1 MKIIDIA
8 ICVDNIDPKGIGRI
22 RCVRYNDYV
31 GEKEKALKY
40 DKWGDLD
47 PFIAMPFLPNNI
59 NMIPEI
65 GQSVK
70 VLNYNSD
77 KETVN
82 QEYIAGPF
90 TTMYD
95 YNSQNFSQ
103 QIENTTYGVAV
114 KRRDGIRKVTG
125 EYIEKNSEYVFA
137 KERDYGIYGKYG
149 SDILFTENGL
159 ELRGGK
165 LLSKDAANTN
175 NRKKLISTPIYT
187 SKQSK
192 LHLKKYPKSASLV
205 DLKRTLERT
214 ENVNLNYIIEYEIDS
229 LTTPTEINIYAYKII
244 NDLGG
249 LYKTD
254 NFNDNTP
261 ISIIGD
267 APALKLINLDNSL
280 TGATHTI
287 VIDPEGNKTTLAK
300 NIAIEIRNIINQLSQ
315 SGLSSLNQSYDGGD
329 IHPFYFRA
337 TENFKIYTGTTEEL
351 SFKDLI
357 FNGIKV
363 RNIGPSNGLIWSQ
376 SDAVQPPKT
385 YELSEKI
392 FKYENDSKEQ
402 TFASLTSDRILLLS
416 TDANETDLKIDF
428 DALDKYE
435 YSHENYI
442 KDIEPNTYATVRG
455 ENLLKFLEA
464 LYVVLIT
471 HRHNLLKPY
480 ARTQYEEHNLLERLF
495 NNLKND
501 ILNNSIRIN

>member
-31 GEKEKALKY
+31 GEKEKALNY

-47 PFIAMPFLPNNI
+47 PFVALPFLPNNI

-70 VLNYNSD
+70 VINYNID

-95 YNSQNFSQ
+95 YNSQSFSQ

-114 KRRDGIRKVTG
+114 KRRDGIRRVTG

-137 KERDYGIYGKYG
+137 REKDYGIYGKYG
-149 SDILFTENGL
+149 ADILFTENGL

-165 LLSKDAANTN
+165 LLSKDAASIT
-175 NRKKLISTPIYT
+175 NRKKLVSTPIYT
-187 SKQSK
+187 NKTSK
-192 LHLKKYPKSASLV
+192 LHLKKYSKTASLV
-205 DLKRTLERT
+205 DSLRTLEKT
-214 ENVNLNYIIEYEIDS
+214 ENISLNHIIEYDLDS
-229 LTTPTEINIYAYKII
+229 LSSPTEIRIYAYKFIK
-244 NDLGG
+244 DLEEI
-249 LYKTD
+249 YKTD
-254 NFNDNTP
+254 NFNDNSP
-261 ISIIGD
+261 IVTSGD
-267 APALKLINLDNSL
+267 SPPFKLINLDGTL
-280 TGATHTI
+280 TGITHTI
-287 VIDPEGNKTTLAK
+287 SIDNIDNKTILAK
-300 NIAIEIRNIINQLSQ
+300 NIAIEIRNIINDISQ
-315 SGLSSLNQSYDGGD
+315 SGLNTLNIEYDGGD
-329 IHPFYFRA
+329 VHPFYFRA
-337 TENFKIYTGTTEEL
+337 TERFKTFTGTTDEL
-351 SFKDLI
+351 NFKDLI
-357 FNGIKV
+357 FNNVKV
-363 RNIGPSNGLIWSQ
+363 RNVGPSNGLIWSQ
-376 SDAVQPPKT
+376 SDAIQPPKT
-385 YELSEKI
+385 YELTEKI
-392 FKYENDSKEQ
+392 LKYNNDGREQ
-402 TFASLTSDRILLLS
+402 TFSSLLSDRIYFLS

-428 DALDKYE
+428 ESLDKYE
-435 YSHENYI
+435 FSQENYI

-455 ENLLKFLEA
+455 ENLINFLEA
-464 LYVVLIT
+464 LYNVLIT

-480 ARTQYEEHNLLERLF
+480 ARTQYEEHNVLERLF